1 MCFGYTLMGLNMPPH
16 ITTLQIGSYS
26 NGRNLGNSRIY
37 GYEKKE
43 GDCLKDEGLKDET
56 LNQVQGDD
64 KR

>member
-1 MCFGYTLMGLNMPPH
+1 MCFRYTLMGLNMPPR

-26 NGRNLGNSRIY
+26 DGWYFGNSWIY
-37 GYEKKE
+37 GYEKKK

-56 LNQVQGDD
+56 LNRVQGDD

>member
-1 MCFGYTLMGLNMPPH
+1 MPPH
-16 ITTLQIGSYS
+16 IITPEIGSYS